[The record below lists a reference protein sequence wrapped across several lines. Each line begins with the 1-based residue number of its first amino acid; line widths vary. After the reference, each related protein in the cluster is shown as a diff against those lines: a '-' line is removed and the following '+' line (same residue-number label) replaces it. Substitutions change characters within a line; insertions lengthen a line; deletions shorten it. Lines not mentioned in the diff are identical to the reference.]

1 MSSRAKYILVLM
13 MAIAITTLAFA
24 APVKRQINGDVDGKV
39 ESSPGIASGNIAQVP
54 VHIPVNVGGDS
65 GNIIGAL
72 NHTLD

>member
-1 MSSRAKYILVLM
+1 MSSAKYILVLM

-24 APVKRQINGDVDGKV
+24 APVKRQIDGDVDGKV
-39 ESSPGIASGNIAQVP
+39 ESSPAQVP
-54 VHIPVNVGGDS
+54 VHIPVNVGGDL